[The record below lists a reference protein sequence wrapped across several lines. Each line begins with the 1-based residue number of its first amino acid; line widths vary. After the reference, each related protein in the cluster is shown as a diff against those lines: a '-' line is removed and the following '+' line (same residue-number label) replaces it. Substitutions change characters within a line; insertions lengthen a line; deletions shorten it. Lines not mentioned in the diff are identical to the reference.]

1 MLEAPCHRLCQPLR
15 AAMGN
20 FMQHKLEYRAV
31 WREAR
36 ALFAAH
42 SEAIVAIAGFFIFM
56 SAWVTAYILP
66 PLVFADLNDMPGS
79 VRQISGYFESNW
91 HILVPNM
98 LVTMFGGLILYV
110 LLAGR
115 AIGKVGDALSG
126 AVVLFLPYLAASIIV
141 GWATFAGFLMFLVP
155 GLYLTGRLALLPVV
169 LTRQPELGVLG
180 AIRQAWQTSRGNGWG
195 ILIVILFV
203 ALAVR
208 VLSVIVMS
216 IVAAITIS
224 VAGEGGVPVIEAAV
238 TAIFATLEAIAYV
251 LLMVA
256 IHHQLALR

>member
-1 MLEAPCHRLCQPLR
+1 MSEAACHRLCQPLR

-20 FMQHKLEYRAV
+20 FMQHKLDYRAV

-36 ALFAAH
+36 ALFSTH
-42 SEAIVAIAGFFIFM
+42 SEAIVAISGFFIFM

-79 VRQISGYFESNW
+79 VRQISGYFENNW

-110 LLAGR
+110 LFAGR

-126 AVVLFLPYLAASIIV
+126 ATVLFLPYLAASIIA

-169 LTRQPELGVLG
+169 LTQEPELGAIG
-180 AIRQAWQTSRGNGWG
+180 AIRKAWQTSRGNGWA
-195 ILIVILFV
+195 ILIAILCV

-208 VLSVIVMS
+208 VLSGIVMA
-216 IVAAITIS
+216 IVAGITIG

-238 TAIFATLEAIAYV
+238 TGIFATLEAVVYV
-251 LLMVA
+251 LMMVA
-256 IHHQLALR
+256 IHRQLTLR